1 MDTESSMDSD
11 LAAKVLLVDDEE
23 EFIELMSQRLETR
36 GLKVVAVTSG
46 EEALAMAEDR
56 NFDVAVVDL
65 AMPGID
71 GIETLRRIKEKRPDI
86 EVIML
91 TGQATV
97 QGGINAMK
105 HGSIDFLEK
114 PVDLNILMDKIHQAK
129 QERMLALKK
138 KSDEEMRNILK
149 SKSW

>member
-1 MDTESSMDSD
+1 MDGL

-23 EFIELMSQRLETR
+23 EFIDLMSQRLETR
-36 GLKVVAVTSG
+36 GLKVVTVSSG
-46 EEALAMAEDR
+46 EEAIATVADQS
-56 NFDVAVVDL
+56 FDVAVVDL

-71 GIETLRRIKEKRPDI
+71 GIETLKQIKGARPDV

-97 QGGINAMK
+97 KSGIEAMK
-105 HGSIDFLEK
+105 YGATDFLEK
-114 PVDLNILMDKIHQAK
+114 PVDLNVLMEKIRAAK
-129 QERMLALKK
+129 RERMRSLEK
-138 KSDEEMRNILK
+138 KSADEMRNIMK

>member
-1 MDTESSMDSD
+1 MDNQ

-23 EFIELMSQRLETR
+23 EFIDLMSQRLETR
-36 GLKVVAVTSG
+36 GLKVVSATSG
-46 EEALAMAEDR
+46 EQAVALVEDR

-71 GIETLRRIKEKRPDI
+71 GIETLKRIKEKRTDI

-91 TGQATV
+91 TGQATI
-97 QGGINAMK
+97 QSGIEAMK
-105 HGSIDFLEK
+105 YGAADFLEK
-114 PVDLNILMDKIHQAK
+114 PVDITVLLDKIWQAK
-129 QERMLALKK
+129 RKRMRVLET
-138 KSDEEMRNILK
+138 KSKEEMKNILK

>member
-1 MDTESSMDSD
+1 MESF
-11 LAAKVLLVDDEE
+11 LATKVILVDDEE
-23 EFIELMSQRLETR
+23 EFIDLMSQRLETR

-46 EEALAMAEDR
+46 EKAVAMANDHKY
-56 NFDVAVVDL
+56 DVAVVDL

-71 GIETLRRIKEKRPDI
+71 GIETLKQIKARRPDM

-97 QGGINAMK
+97 QSGIEAMK
-105 HGSIDFLEK
+105 HGASDFLEK
-114 PVDLNILMDKIHQAK
+114 PVDLNDLMEKIQTAK
-129 QERMLALKK
+129 QKRMEALEK
-138 KSDEEMRNILK
+138 KSADEMKKILH

>member
-1 MDTESSMDSD
+1 MDNQ

-23 EFIELMSQRLETR
+23 EFIELMSQRLETK

-46 EEALAMAEDR
+46 EKALTEVEDHK
-56 NFDVAVVDL
+56 FDVAVVDL

-71 GIETLRRIKEKRPDI
+71 GIETLKQIKERRDDI

-97 QGGINAMK
+97 QSGIEAMK
-105 HGSIDFLEK
+105 YGAIDFLEK
-114 PVDLNILMDKIHQAK
+114 PVDLNVLLEKIRLAK
-129 QERMLALKK
+129 KERMRVLEQ
-138 KSDEEMRNILK
+138 KSDEEMKSILK

>member
-1 MDTESSMDSD
+1 MDSQM
-11 LAAKVLLVDDEE
+11 AAKVLLVDDEE

-36 GLKVVAVTSG
+36 GLKVVTVTSG
-46 EEALAMAEDR
+46 EQAIVMAGDQ

-71 GIETLRRIKEKRPDI
+71 GIETLKQIKEKRPDI

-97 QGGINAMK
+97 QSGIEAMK
-105 HGSIDFLEK
+105 YGAIDFLEK
-114 PVDLNILMDKIHQAK
+114 PVDLNVLMEKIHQAK
-129 QERMLALKK
+129 QERMDALKK
-138 KSDEEMRNILK
+138 KSAEEMKNILK

>member
-1 MDTESSMDSD
+1 MQSL
-11 LAAKVLLVDDEE
+11 LATKVILVDDEE
-23 EFIELMSQRLETR
+23 EFIDLMSQRLETR

-46 EEALAMAEDR
+46 EKAVATAKDH

-71 GIETLRRIKEKRPDI
+71 GIETLKQIKARRPDM

-97 QGGINAMK
+97 QSGIEAMK
-105 HGSIDFLEK
+105 HGACDFLEK
-114 PVDLNILMDKIHQAK
+114 PVDLNVLMEKIQQAK
-129 QERMLALKK
+129 QVRTDALKK
-138 KSDEEMRNILK
+138 KSADEMKNLLK

>member
-1 MDTESSMDSD
+1 MDGL

-23 EFIELMSQRLETR
+23 EFIDLMSQRLETR
-36 GLKVVAVTSG
+36 GLKVITVSNGEAAVIKVADQS
-46 EEALAMAEDR
+46 
-56 NFDVAVVDL
+56 FDVAVVDL

-71 GIETLRRIKEKRPDI
+71 GIETLKQIKGARPDI

-97 QGGINAMK
+97 KSGIEAMK
-105 HGSIDFLEK
+105 HGAIEFLEK
-114 PVDLNILMDKIHQAK
+114 PVDLTVLMEKIWQAKRERMRVLEKRSAEEMKNIL
-129 QERMLALKK
+129 R
-138 KSDEEMRNILK
+138 